1 MTEKVVVGTQICNF
15 FEHIG
20 RVIVDAILGI
30 FKVKVS
36 DEKWNSFMQ
45 FVKFGLVG
53 VTNTFIS
60 YFVYLIFLFALG
72 KEYYLVGSV
81 VGFIVSVLNSFYL
94 NDKYVFKKKED
105 VNRSKHK
112 ALIKVFLSYA
122 STGLILSNILLII
135 FIDYLYVPET
145 IAPLIGLLI
154 TIPINYIMNKVWAFK
169 DDK

>member
-1 MTEKVVVGTQICNF
+1 MQEKVGIGTKIWDF

-20 RVIVDAILGI
+20 RVTVDAILGM
-30 FKVKVS
+30 FKIKVS
-36 DEKWNSFMQ
+36 DKKWTAFMQ
-45 FVKFGLVG
+45 FTKFGLVG

-60 YFVYLIFLFALG
+60 YFIYLIFLFALG

-94 NDKYVFKKKED
+94 NDKYVFKKKEE
-105 VNRSKHK
+105 VNRSKYK
-112 ALIKVFLSYA
+112 ALLKVFLSYA

-145 IAPLIGLLI
+145 IAPLVGLLI

>member
-1 MTEKVVVGTQICNF
+1 MQEKVGMGTRIWDF
-15 FEHIG
+15 FEHQG
-20 RVIVDAILGI
+20 RVIVDAIFGV
-30 FKVKVS
+30 FKIKVS
-36 DEKWNSFMQ
+36 DEKWNAFMQ
-45 FVKFGLVG
+45 FVKFGIVG

-60 YFVYLIFLFALG
+60 YFVYLIFLLALG
-72 KEYYLVGSV
+72 EKYYLVGSV

-94 NDKYVFKKKED
+94 NDKYVFKKKEE
-105 VNRSKHK
+105 VTRSKHK

-122 STGLILSNILLII
+122 STGLVLSNILLVI
-135 FIDYLYVPET
+135 FIDYLYVPAT